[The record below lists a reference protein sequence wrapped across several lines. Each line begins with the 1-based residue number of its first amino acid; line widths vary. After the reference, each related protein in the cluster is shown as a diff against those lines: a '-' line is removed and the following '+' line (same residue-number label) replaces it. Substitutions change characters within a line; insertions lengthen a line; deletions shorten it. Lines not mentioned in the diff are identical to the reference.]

1 MVSAQIHAEQG
12 VGLVVGRHP
21 VVLAGQL
28 VALAA
33 GAPQVAVAGLV
44 VPAVKSVELGKHLQ
58 PFVYSLTLLAL
69 FSHI

>member
-1 MVSAQIHAEQG
+1 MI
-12 VGLVVGRHP
+12 
-21 VVLAGQL
+21 LAGQL

-58 PFVYSLTLLAL
+58 PFVYSLTLLAF